1 MRQPPSSFMALHYTP
16 TAPCYPGGRRPNT
29 TAGVAPE
36 PPRVR
41 WRRWGR
47 DHPPSAQTPRATPQ
61 RPPDPPSGVDL
72 GARPAFGLERRVRPS
87 LDTPGP
93 GPTGRADPVT
103 SPRWVCLAVGV
114 GARGVAASPTS
125 RYGVGRYPEGRQRRH
140 M

>member
-61 RPPDPPSGVDL
+61 RPPDPPSEVDL

-103 SPRWVCLAVGV
+103 SPRWVCLAWASAPVVWRRVLPHAMASAGTRRV
-114 GARGVAASPTS
+114 DSAAT
-125 RYGVGRYPEGRQRRH
+125 
-140 M
+140 